1 MSNSSNG
8 IGKLGSQL
16 ASKAPNAGSFMSNS
30 VDDDD
35 EAVELGA
42 DASSGKN
49 IAESIKE
56 AQRYW
61 SSTPDGSI
69 FWGTSNITD
78 KIPAGLYKCAHRDDI
93 GVCLQKLIIETDDLI
108 VLPDMICNEV
118 IDQIVRFWSDPVKD
132 AMKSRGFLH
141 KRGILMFGE
150 PGSGKTCTI
159 QVLIQML
166 IKSGGI
172 AIYGEDPGILSG
184 CLQMIRRI
192 EPKRPLIVVLED
204 FDTLTDRERRE
215 NTWLSVLDGE
225 SQIENVVFL
234 ATTNYI
240 DQLDKRFVDRPSRF
254 DLIVPVPMPTAKAR
268 AAYLY
273 KKESSLSS
281 DELYEWTMASDGFSI
296 AHLKEM
302 ILSVKCYGKSLDE
315 TVARLKSQK
324 KREYNQEALE
334 RQAKGSSGIGFTGSH
349 EGIERFSNKEAFD
362 DFMEGLKDHTWY
374 V

>member
-1 MSNSSNG
+1 MSTIGNSFSSKSNTLRNRPSSAV
-8 IGKLGSQL
+8 IS
-16 ASKAPNAGSFMSNS
+16 S
-30 VDDDD
+30 DDDD
-35 EAVELGA
+35 EDTVELGKGLTN
-42 DASSGKN
+42 GKA
-49 IAESIKE
+49 ISESIKH

-69 FWGTSNITD
+69 FWGTSNIVAE
-78 KIPAGLYKCAHRDDI
+78 IPPGLYKCAHRDDV
-93 GVCLQKLIIETDDLI
+93 GACLQKLIIETDDLV

-118 IDQIVRFWSDPVKD
+118 IDQIVRFWSNSVKES
-132 AMKSRGFLH
+132 MKSRGFLH

-166 IKSGGI
+166 IQNGGV
-172 AIYGEDPGILSG
+172 AIYAEDPHNLSN

-192 EPKRPLIVVLED
+192 EPNRPLIVVLED
-204 FDTLTDRERRE
+204 FDTLTDRDRRE

-273 KKESSLSS
+273 KKEPSLSI
-281 DELYEWTMASDGFSI
+281 DELYEWTTATDGFSI

-302 ILSVKCYGKSLDE
+302 ILSVKCYEKSLEE
-315 TVARLKSQK
+315 TIARLKNQK
-324 KREYNQEALE
+324 KREFNQESLE
-334 RQAKGSSGIGFTGSH
+334 RQAKGSTGIGFTGSH
-349 EGIERFSNKEAFD
+349 EGIERFSNRDTFN
-362 DFMEGLKDHTWY
+362 DFMEELKDHKWY